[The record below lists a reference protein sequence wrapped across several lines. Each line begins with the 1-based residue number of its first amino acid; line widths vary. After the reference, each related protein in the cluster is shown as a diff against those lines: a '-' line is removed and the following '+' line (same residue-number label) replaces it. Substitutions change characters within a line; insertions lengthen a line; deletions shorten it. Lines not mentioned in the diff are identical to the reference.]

1 MKKAYV
7 AFAALPV
14 LCGAAGYGAGHFL
27 PPAEEHGPQHAAVTD
42 DGGRSEAEKVLDEM
56 ATKASEPV
64 VTEEHDPHIANPSSS
79 HGESRPA
86 HETEASLIRASAYS
100 DSSVVRLGRVSVPV
114 YRANSV
120 TYVVSEVG
128 VAMRDTKVAE
138 VFNEAENA
146 SRLRDAVLTSMHRA
160 ASTSS
165 MQGVNIDTHKL
176 SETLASDLRAGFG
189 EDVSNVLFLSLVK
202 ADVPRS

>member
-1 MKKAYV
+1 MKKALV
-7 AFAALPV
+7 AFATLPV
-14 LCGAAGYGAGHFL
+14 LFGAAGYGAGQLL
-27 PPAEEHGPQHAAVTD
+27 PKAEEHSPQQHAVEEPGRTD
-42 DGGRSEAEKVLDEM
+42 AEKVLDHM
-56 ATKASEPV
+56 ASHSVENPGAAVEQEPHKLIKPAAEVIHKPDAS
-64 VTEEHDPHIANPSSS
+64 
-79 HGESRPA
+79 
-86 HETEASLIRASAYS
+86 EASLIRKDPLG
-100 DSSVVRLGRVSVPV
+100 DSSVVKLGRMSFPV

-146 SRLRDAVLTSMHRA
+146 SRLRDAVLTSMHKA
-160 ASTSS
+160 ASSSS
-165 MQGVNIDTHKL
+165 MQGVSIDTHKL
-176 SETLASDLRAGFG
+176 SETLATDLRAGFG